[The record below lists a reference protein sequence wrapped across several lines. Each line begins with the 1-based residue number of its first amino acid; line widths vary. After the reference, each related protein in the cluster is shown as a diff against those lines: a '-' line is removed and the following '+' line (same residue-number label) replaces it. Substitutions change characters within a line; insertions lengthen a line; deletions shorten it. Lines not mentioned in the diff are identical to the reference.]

1 MSLSDQIIEVM
12 KSVAGPAPV
21 PLHGPTFSGN
31 EWKYV
36 KDCLDSTFVSSV
48 GKYVEKFESDMAK
61 YTGSKYA
68 ISVMN
73 GTAALHIAL
82 ILAGVEENDEVL
94 IPALTF
100 VATANSVMYCKA
112 LPHFIDNE
120 EYSLGLDTKKLR
132 DYLEKETKQVQGKC
146 VNKSTGRIIRAL
158 VPMHTYGHP
167 SDLEGIIA
175 VANDF
180 NIALVEDAAEAL
192 GSHYRNQH
200 VGTFGLMGI
209 LSFNG
214 NKIITTG
221 GGGMILTNNHSLA
234 IRAKHLTTTAKIPHA
249 WEYRHD
255 EVAYNYRM
263 PNMNAALG
271 CAQLE
276 KIEELVEA
284 KRELHNR
291 YYSEFSKLEGVRLYS
306 EATGCRSNYW
316 LQTLV
321 LNEPHESI
329 RDQILHSTNSKG
341 YMTRPS
347 WKLLNQLEQ
356 FSKMPTMDIST
367 SESLSRRIINI
378 PSSSNLVG
386 VW

>member
-1 MSLSDQIIEVM
+1 MTLSDEIIQVL

-21 PLHGPTFSGN
+21 ALHEPTFSGN

-36 KDCLDSTFVSSV
+36 KNCLDSTFVSSV
-48 GKYVEKFESDMAK
+48 GEYVERFESDIAA
-61 YTGSKYA
+61 YTGAKYA

-73 GTAALHIAL
+73 GTSALHVAL
-82 ILAGVEENDEVL
+82 LLAGVQQNDEVL

-100 VATANSVMYCKA
+100 VATANSVMFCNAY
-112 LPHFIDNE
+112 PHFVDSEEKTLGIDV
-120 EYSLGLDTKKLR
+120 KKLR
-132 DYLEKETKQVQGKC
+132 DYLNKQTEQIQGKC

-158 VPMHTYGHP
+158 VPMHTFGHP
-167 SDLEGIIA
+167 SDIEGIMSIA
-175 VANDF
+175 KDF
-180 NIALVEDAAEAL
+180 NVALVEDAAEAL
-192 GSHYRNQH
+192 GSYYQSKH
-200 VGTFGLMGI
+200 VGTFGILGI

-221 GGGMILTNNHSLA
+221 GGGVILTNNRSLA
-234 IRAKHLTTTAKIPHA
+234 IHAKHLTTTAKLPHA

-263 PNMNAALG
+263 PNLNAALG

-276 KIEELVEA
+276 KIETLVES

-291 YYSEFSKLEGVRLYS
+291 YFREFSKLDGVRLFS
-306 EATGCRSNYW
+306 ELGGCRSNYW
-316 LQTLV
+316 LQTLI
-321 LNEPHESI
+321 LDQERAHL
-329 RDQILHSTNSKG
+329 RDDILAATNAIG

-347 WKLLNQLEQ
+347 WLLLNELDQ
-356 FSKMPTMDIST
+356 FSKMPIMDIST
-367 SESLSRRIINI
+367 SESLSQRIINI

-386 VW
+386 VA